1 MIVMGAGIRIIPL
14 GGFDKIGMNMTL
26 VESSE
31 AIVAVDCGISFP
43 PNNMPGIA
51 TSVPDINYLRQNI
64 DRFKGIVL
72 THGHQDHIGAIPY
85 IAQELPV
92 PIYGTPLT
100 IGLVEESLKDFGI
113 KGIKTRAIKPGS
125 TMVIGDFKVEFI
137 RTNHS
142 IPDSAML
149 AFHTSEG
156 LIIHTGDFKFDM
168 SPIIGEPADMARLAA
183 LGAKGV
189 LAVLSDST
197 NAMLRD
203 TSKSERD
210 VFKQLDWFF
219 NFYGDRRI
227 IISTFASNME
237 RIQQILDLGRKY
249 GRKVA
254 MEGEVMLRVFSIA
267 RKLGYMDVPEDIIIE
282 AGEIDSYKDE
292 EIVFLTTGNHGEAVK
307 SIASIASG
315 DNPEIRIRKNDV
327 VLFSSVA
334 IQGDEVEFS
343 KTLNSL
349 EEQGAI
355 VEFQDIHAT
364 GHACA
369 EEIKLLYSLLRPR
382 FVIPAHGEY
391 RLRREAKRI
400 AASIGIESSNIL
412 LARNGDVIELTDDS
426 CRIVDRI
433 PLREILIDGYEKSCI
448 ATSVLEER
456 SQLSQS
462 GVVIVE
468 ICLNK
473 ETGRY
478 ASGVKITSRGFV
490 DMSVKPEIE
499 VHLKEVISTEMSR
512 LISQGVRDERAEKN
526 IIKAAGD
533 FLRDETGKDPI
544 VVAMVTEV
552 MI

>member
-1 MIVMGAGIRIIPL
+1 MGAGIRIIPL

-26 VESSE
+26 IESPE

-43 PNNMPGIA
+43 PSNMPGIA

-85 IAQELPV
+85 IVKELSVPV
-92 PIYGTPLT
+92 YGTPLT

-113 KGIKTRAIKPGS
+113 KGVKTRAIKAGS

-149 AFHTSEG
+149 AFYTSEG
-156 LIIHTGDFKFDM
+156 VIVHSGDFKFDM
-168 SPIIGEPADMARLAA
+168 SPIIGEPADMARLSV
-183 LGAKGV
+183 LGSKGV

-197 NAMLRD
+197 NAMLKD

-219 NFYGDRRI
+219 NFYVNRRL

-237 RIQQILDLGRKY
+237 RIQQILDLGKKY

-254 MEGEVMLRVFSIA
+254 MEGEVMLRVFSVA
-267 RKLGYMDVPEDIIIE
+267 RRLGYMDVPDDIIID
-282 AGEIDSYKDE
+282 AGDIDHYRDE
-292 EIVFLTTGNHGEAVK
+292 EVVFLTTGNHGEAVK
-307 SIASIASG
+307 SIASIAAG
-315 DNPEIRIRKNDV
+315 DNPEIRIRNNDV

-334 IQGDEVEFS
+334 IQGDEIEFN

-349 EEQGAI
+349 EEQGAV

-369 EEIKLLYSLLRPR
+369 GEIKLLYTLLRPK

-391 RLRREAKRI
+391 RLRREAKGI
-400 AASIGIESSNIL
+400 ATSIGIDSASIL
-412 LARNGDVIELTDDS
+412 MARNGDVIELTQDY

-433 PLREILIDGYEKSCI
+433 PLREILIDGYEKTCI
-448 ATSVLEER
+448 APSVLEER
-456 SQLSQS
+456 IQLSQS
-462 GVVIVE
+462 GVVIIE
-468 ICLNK
+468 TCINK
-473 ETGRY
+473 DTGRY
-478 ASGVKITSRGFV
+478 ASGVKITSRGFM
-490 DMSVKPEIE
+490 DLSVRPEIE
-499 VHLKEVISTEMSR
+499 EQLKEVVSAEMSR
-512 LISQGVRDERAEKN
+512 LISQGVRDERAENN
-526 IIKAAGD
+526 IVKAAKD
-533 FLRDETGKDPI
+533 FLHDETGKDPI

-552 MI
+552 ML

>member
-1 MIVMGAGIRIIPL
+1 MGGAIRIIPL

-26 VESSE
+26 IESPE
-31 AIVAVDCGISFP
+31 GIVAVDCGVSFP

-51 TSVPDINYLRQNI
+51 TSVPDMTYLRQNI

-85 IAQELPV
+85 IAKEFSV

-100 IGLVEESLKDFGI
+100 IGLVEESLKEFGI
-113 KGIKTRAIKPGS
+113 KGVKTRAIKTGS

-149 AFHTSEG
+149 AFYTSEG
-156 LIIHTGDFKFDM
+156 VIVHTGDFKFDM
-168 SPIIGEPADMARLAA
+168 SPIIGEPSDMARLSV
-183 LGAKGV
+183 LGSKGV

-197 NAMLRD
+197 NAMLKD
-203 TSKSERD
+203 ASKSERD

-219 NFYGDRRI
+219 NFYENKRLI
-227 IISTFASNME
+227 ITTFASNME
-237 RIQQILDLGRKY
+237 RIQQILDLGKKY

-267 RKLGYMDVPEDIIIE
+267 RKLGYMDVPEDIIIDVSNV
-282 AGEIDSYKDE
+282 GRYRDD

-307 SIASIASG
+307 SIASIAYG
-315 DNPEIRIRKNDV
+315 DNPEISIRKNDV

-334 IQGDEVEFS
+334 IQGDEVEFNR
-343 KTLNSL
+343 TLNSL
-349 EEQGAI
+349 EEQGAV

-364 GHACA
+364 GHAC
-369 EEIKLLYSLLRPR
+369 EKELKLLYTLLRPK

-391 RLRREAKRI
+391 RLRREAKGI
-400 AASIGIESSNIL
+400 AASVGIEPSNIL
-412 LARNGDVIELTDDS
+412 MAGNGDVIELTADS

-456 SQLSQS
+456 RQLSQS
-462 GVVIVE
+462 GVVAVE
-468 ICLNK
+468 ICLDK

-478 ASGVKITSRGFV
+478 ASGVRITSRGFM
-490 DMSVKPEIE
+490 DMSARPEIE
-499 VHLKEVISTEMSR
+499 ERLKEVVSGEMSR
-512 LISQGVRDERAEKN
+512 LISQGVRDCRAEEN
-526 IIKAAGD
+526 IAKAAGE
-533 FLRDETGKDPI
+533 FIREETGKDPI

-552 MI
+552 MV

>member
-1 MIVMGAGIRIIPL
+1 MGAGIRIIPL

-85 IAQELPV
+85 IAKEFSV

-113 KGIKTRAIKPGS
+113 KGVKTRAIKSGS

-142 IPDSAML
+142 IPDSVML
-149 AFHTSEG
+149 AFYTSEG
-156 LIIHTGDFKFDM
+156 IIVHTGDFKFDM
-168 SPIIGEPADMARLAA
+168 SPIIGEPSDMARLSV
-183 LGAKGV
+183 LGSKGV

-197 NAMLRD
+197 NAMIKD
-203 TSKSERD
+203 ASKSERD
-210 VFKQLDWFF
+210 VYRQLDWFF
-219 NFYGDRRI
+219 KYYGCNRL

-237 RIQQILDLGRKY
+237 RIQQILDLCKKH

-267 RKLGYMDVPEDIIIE
+267 RRLGYMNVPEGIIIDVSD
-282 AGEIDSYKDE
+282 IDNHRDE
-292 EIVFLTTGNHGEAVK
+292 EMVFLTTGNHGEAVK
-307 SIASIASG
+307 SIASIAAG
-315 DNPEIRIRKNDV
+315 DNPEIRIKDNDV

-334 IQGDEVEFS
+334 IQGDEIEFN

-364 GHACA
+364 GHAC
-369 EEIKLLYSLLRPR
+369 EKEIKLLYTLLKPK

-391 RLRREAKRI
+391 RLRREAKGT
-400 AASIGIESSNIL
+400 ASSVGFESSNIL
-412 LARNGDVIELTDDS
+412 LARNGDVIEITADS

-433 PLREILIDGYEKSCI
+433 QLREILIDGYEKSSI
-448 ATSVLEER
+448 AEAVLEER
-456 SQLSQS
+456 RQLSQS
-462 GVVIVE
+462 GVVIIE

-478 ASGVKITSRGFV
+478 ASCMKITSRGFI
-490 DMSVKPEIE
+490 DMTVRPEIE
-499 VHLKEVISTEMSR
+499 NRLKEVVSAEMAR
-512 LISQGVRDERAEKN
+512 LIGQGVRDERAEKN
-526 IIKAAGD
+526 IIEAARD
-533 FLRDETGKDPI
+533 FLHNETGKDPI

-552 MI
+552 ML